1 MNDTTTIITTTV
13 TLHTTPRSA
22 FPQFALTP
30 LFAAV
35 IAAAPT
41 ALAAQGNVTTTAAAR
56 AAECPNCIEW
66 NAPHDPV
73 RIFGNVYYVGTNG
86 LSALLITSPEGHVL
100 IDGGLPESAPLI
112 MTNIRKLGFNVEDIE
127 LIVNSHVHFD
137 HAGGIAELQRASGA
151 RVVAS
156 ASSAAAL
163 RAGESG
169 RDDPQ
174 FGVILPYPPV
184 ANVHTFVEGTPLHV
198 GAITITPHITAGHTP
213 GGTTWTWR
221 TCEPTRCIDMVY
233 ADSQTPISA
242 DDFFFTRSQRYSTGV
257 RDFQNGHAL
266 LERLP
271 CDLLITPHPSATS
284 LWERIAARDRGN
296 SAPLLDS
303 TACKRYAANA
313 RQQLNKRIA
322 AEQAK

>member
-1 MNDTTTIITTTV
+1 MRV
-13 TLHTTPRSA
+13 
-22 FPQFALTP
+22 
-30 LFAAV
+30 
-35 IAAAPT
+35 
-41 ALAAQGNVTTTAAAR
+41 
-56 AAECPNCIEW
+56 
-66 NAPHDPV
+66 
-73 RIFGNVYYVGTNG
+73 FGNVYYVGTNG

-112 MTNIRKLGFNVEDIE
+112 MANIRKLGFNVEDIE
-127 LIVNSHVHFD
+127 VIVNSHVHFD

-151 RVVAS
+151 RVMAS

-163 RAGESG
+163 RAGQSG

-184 ANVHTFVEGTPLHV
+184 ADVMTFVDGAPLRV
-198 GAITITPHITAGHTP
+198 GSITITPHITAGHTP
-213 GGTTWTWR
+213 GGTTWSWR
-221 TCEPTRCIDMVY
+221 SCEPHRCIDMVY

-242 DDFFFTRSQRYSTGV
+242 DDFFFTRSKAYPTGI
-257 RDFQNGHAL
+257 RDFQNGQTL
-266 LERLP
+266 IEQLP

-296 SAPLLDS
+296 SAPLLDA
-303 TACKRYAANA
+303 TGCKRYAANA

-322 AEQAK
+322 TEQEK